1 MPYENLQSL
10 KVSVADRVATVV
22 IDNPPINLVDPRF
35 VGDLLNFTAEVR
47 DDDAVGAVVFE
58 SADPDF
64 FLAHYDMAS
73 RAAPSS
79 SLADAELGPVQSAY
93 VALSGLPQVTIAK
106 IKGRARGAGAEFLWA
121 CDLRFAARGAA
132 ILGQPEVGASL
143 LPGAGGTQRLPLLIG
158 RARALEVILTG
169 EDFDADRAE
178 FYGLVNRALDKDE
191 LDGFVAKLAQRVS
204 HFPLAAVRA
213 AKQSVDRASG
223 TSRPNLVAEG
233 GAFRERLADPETARR
248 IGVFLSRGGQTRVA
262 PELNLGD
269 FVSELS

>member
-1 MPYENLQSL
+1 MPYENLHSL

-35 VGDLLNFTAEVR
+35 VGDLLDFTAEVR
-47 DDDAVGAVVFE
+47 DDDTVGAIVFE
-58 SADPDF
+58 SVDPDF

-73 RAAPSS
+73 RAVPSS

-93 VALSGLPQVTIAK
+93 VALSALPQVTIAK

-121 CDLRFAARGAA
+121 CDLRYAARGAA

-158 RARALEVILTG
+158 RGRALEVILTG
-169 EDFDADRAE
+169 EDIDADRAE
-178 FYGLVNRALDKDE
+178 LYGLVNRALDEDE
-191 LDGFVAKLAQRVS
+191 LDGFVAKLAQRVA
-204 HFPLAAVRA
+204 HFPSAAIGA
-213 AKQSVDRASG
+213 AKQSVDRASAA
-223 TSRPNLVAEG
+223 SKPNLVAEG
-233 GAFRERLADPETARR
+233 TAFRERLTDPETVRR
-248 IGVFLSRGGQTRVA
+248 IRAFLSQGGQTRAA

-269 FVSELS
+269 FVLELS